1 MRQETLRYNN
11 SAEEEAVSL
20 TNIKKKMGAVVAAA
34 AVGFGTLAGCSSEGS
49 EGGGSS
55 FAIGDVLSVGV
66 GNSSSEVLFG
76 AECAERDDIYA
87 VGTYNAGMD
96 NVLVPYE
103 SREQMFSSVALP
115 DGATGGGSNQYEGT
129 LLNMDALPEEFKDAI
144 WESYHKSLDD
154 SALENN
160 DKQRGRVV
168 LYGNEGKIK
177 QYMKSQELES
187 LSDGELDGDFKVC
200 TFNVRQGSIDRSQLI
215 YNQILASDRN

>member
-20 TNIKKKMGAVVAAA
+20 INIKKKMGAVVAAA
-34 AVGFGTLAGCSSEGS
+34 AVGFGTLSGCSSEGS

-66 GNSSSEVLFG
+66 GNSSSEVLSG

-87 VGTYNAGMD
+87 VGTYSAGMYET
-96 NVLVPYE
+96 LVPYE
-103 SREQMFSSVALP
+103 SRDQMLSSVALP

-144 WESYHKSLDD
+144 WKSYNEGLDD
-154 SALENN
+154 PALEKN
-160 DKQRGRVV
+160 DKQLGRVI
-168 LYGNEGKIK
+168 LYGDDGKID
-177 QYMKSQELES
+177 QYMKYQELES
-187 LSDGELDGDFKVC
+187 LSDGELDGDLKVC
-200 TFNVRQGSIDRSQLI
+200 TFNVRQGSIDKSQLV
-215 YNQILASDRN
+215 YNQRLASGRN